1 MASRR
6 RHRDVTTASNARGF
20 ARSVARGFTLIE
32 VMVTM
37 TIIAILVGAV
47 VLNIDFRNVGTAM
60 RDTARRTALLM
71 ELASDQAVYAR
82 QNFGIRFHPGS
93 YEFYVLSEDESGESS
108 WELFEDEQLK
118 FRDPSVPT
126 EFAVDI
132 SGVPII
138 LEELSVEL
146 DEATDEDPIKPHV
159 LFLSNGEMMPDFR
172 VLITDE
178 DREFEYVVE
187 TGEIEPVVV
196 EQVSGS

>member
-20 ARSVARGFTLIE
+20 ARSVDRGFTLIE

-60 RDTARRTALLM
+60 RDTARRTGLLM

-82 QNFGIRFHPGS
+82 QNFGIRFHPSS
-93 YEFYVLSEDESGESS
+93 YEFYVLSEDEDGVST

-138 LEELSVEL
+138 LEELTVEL
-146 DEATDEDPIKPHV
+146 DEATEEDPIKPHV